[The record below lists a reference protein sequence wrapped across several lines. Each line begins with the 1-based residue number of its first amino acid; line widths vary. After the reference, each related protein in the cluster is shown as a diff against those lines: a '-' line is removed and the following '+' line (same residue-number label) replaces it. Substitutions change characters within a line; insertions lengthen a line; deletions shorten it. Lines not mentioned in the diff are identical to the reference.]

1 MTAASEN
8 TLFTGDNLYILN
20 GMNSES
26 VDLIYLDPPFNS
38 KRFYS
43 APIGSRAA
51 GTSFKDIWAWQD
63 IDEAYLE
70 RMVDD
75 YPYLVQFIESVE
87 MLHSKPMMAYLTY
100 MTQRILEMHRVLKNT
115 GSLYLHCD
123 QTASHYLK
131 IVCDRIFG
139 KNNFRNEIVWSYRTG
154 GASRSGFSR
163 KHDILLRYSKSGKF
177 VFNPLKE
184 KSYTKSKSRKPGVIN
199 YGAGTAEFFQDE
211 QGVYNLVNMR
221 DVWEISYIGSTH
233 RERTGYP
240 TQKPLALL
248 RRVIE
253 ASSNKDDMV
262 LDPFCGCATAMVA
275 AQQLQR
281 KWIGIDIEAKSA
293 ELVVERLSDEAGL
306 FSDFTHRRDIPVRTD
321 IEITDIV
328 DVRNRKSVNEKL
340 GRQYGRVCSACG
352 MSNYENLEIDHIVPK
367 SRGGQDTYSNY
378 QLLCGNCN
386 RTKGNRPMEYL
397 MAKIAKRD
405 ELLRRKITFGKKA

>member
-8 TLFTGDNLYILN
+8 TLFTGDNLYILS

-233 RERTGYP
+233 PERTGYP

-328 DVRNRKSVNEKL
+328 DVRNRKSVKEKL

>member
-163 KHDILLRYSKSGKF
+163 KHDILVRYSKSGKF

-233 RERTGYP
+233 PERTGYP

-328 DVRNRKSVNEKL
+328 DVRNRKSVKEKL

>member
-233 RERTGYP
+233 PERTGYP

-328 DVRNRKSVNEKL
+328 DVRNRKSVKEKL